1 MFKNI
6 RKKVNAVLPDIE
18 NLYLS
23 GSGASTPSPSRES
36 QQITA
41 NNNAHRINSSKL
53 IPPSVVNLNAGCDI
67 LEYNESIWEE
77 IHSIN
82 EQNASKAQCID
93 LVIESLT
100 DRVNK
105 KIIDLSDINV
115 SLEVIPNLVK
125 TVQNCSNV
133 MYDVN
138 KKCSDVEKGLV
149 ELENLIEALHLQDR
163 QLDRKLELAMY
174 REKKLSKLL
183 ALDCSM
189 NFRVR
194 FYS

>member
-23 GSGASTPSPSRES
+23 SSGTTTPSPSREPKQAS
-36 QQITA
+36 P
-41 NNNAHRINSSKL
+41 NNNVNRISSPKTL
-53 IPPSVVNLNAGCDI
+53 TPSIVNLSAGCDI

-115 SLEVIPNLVK
+115 SLEAIPNLVK

-138 KKCSDVEKGLV
+138 KKCSEVEKGLV

-174 REKKLSKLL
+174 RERKLSEFI
-183 ALDCSM
+183 C
-189 NFRVR
+189 
-194 FYS
+194 